1 MDVSEIR
8 ILLLGDDNVGRTS
21 LIYSLVSEDVVP
33 SSSNLNTDG
42 LRSNTDDISIPPEVT
57 RARVPTVIMD
67 YCGRQPMSADEIDD
81 LLLPMECPSP
91 NPLLQSS
98 RSLYS
103 CIRQA
108 HVICLVYAFDSR
120 ESRDRLLTVWLPLI
134 DRSATTIPIILVANK
149 CDLIEE
155 NPAERIDINNENRE
169 FFRLTMSKYSRI
181 EACIETSTRTMKN
194 ISELFYSAQKCV
206 LYPINYLQE
215 QNKLTRRFRQCL
227 KRIFTIAD
235 QDNDQL
241 LNDEE
246 LTALQDY
253 CFGKISLN
261 DEKTTIEQLKKEIK
275 RRTPQGIEVTS
286 HGKHSSSTALT
297 YQGFECLFE
306 LYLNKGKYET
316 IYTTLERFSYN
327 RKLELCVPNPPEG
340 KSIFHRILT
349 REIER
354 DVSI

>member
-1 MDVSEIR
+1 MDLSEIR

-33 SSSNLNTDG
+33 SSSTLTGDSVRTTTN
-42 LRSNTDDISIPPEVT
+42 DISIPPEVT

-91 NPLLQSS
+91 NPLLQTS

-108 HVICLVYAFDSR
+108 HVICLVYAFDSD

-149 CDLIEE
+149 CDLIDANNDEK
-155 NPAERIDINNENRE
+155 NDINNENRE

-215 QNKLTRRFRQCL
+215 QNKLTKRFKQCL

-235 QDNDQL
+235 QDNDQM
-241 LNDEE
+241 LNDSE
-246 LTALQDY
+246 LTTLQDF
-253 CFGKISLN
+253 CFGKNQTNN
-261 DEKTTIEQLKKEIK
+261 DKTTIDQLKKEIK
-275 RRTPQGIEVTS
+275 RKTAHGIKIINEQKGVTI
-286 HGKHSSSTALT
+286 TALT

-316 IYTTLERFSYN
+316 IYTTLEAFSYN
-327 RKLELCVPNPPEG
+327 RKLQLCVPNSPEG
-340 KSIFHRILT
+340 K
-349 REIER
+349 
-354 DVSI
+354 